1 MNRHGMA
8 AELMLPHEGEDIEDR
23 KEATQ
28 DLRQVLSII
37 GISSLASTTRSYLS
51 ADGMRSYEAIAS
63 SIIVMLTS
71 ATTLRLVIK
80 TIQVW
85 LIEKNRHSVKIEI
98 DGKSIEIT
106 GGSEESQ
113 REYVEN
119 FLSLFQDRLD
129 SIESSDG

>member
-1 MNRHGMA
+1 MA

-37 GISSLASTTRSYLS
+37 GISSLAPTTRSYLS